1 MNFVRGIRGATT
13 ADSNTSNG
21 IIEATR
27 ELLTSMVESND
38 VDIGDITAIF
48 FTTTPDL
55 QAEFPPLAARQL
67 GWEYV
72 ALINSIEM
80 DVPGAQQKCI
90 RILMLVNTEKSQ
102 KEIKFVYLK
111 EAVSLRTVSYTHL
124 TLPTKA

>member
-80 DVPGAQQKCI
+80 DVPGAQHKCI
-90 RILMLVNTEKSQ
+90 RILMLVNTEKGQ
-102 KEIKFVYLK
+102 KEI
-111 EAVSLRTVSYTHL
+111 
-124 TLPTKA
+124 

>member
-27 ELLTSMVESND
+27 ELLTSMVESNED
-38 VDIGDITAIF
+38 DIGDITAIF

-102 KEIKFVYLK
+102 KEIKFAYLK
-111 EAVSLRTVSYTHL
+111 DAVSLRKRGVDNS
-124 TLPTKA
+124 

>member
-27 ELLTSMVESND
+27 ELFTSMVESND

-90 RILMLVNTEKSQ
+90 RILMLVNTDKSQ
-102 KEIKFVYLK
+102 KEIKFAYLK
-111 EAVSLRTVSYTHL
+111 DAVSLRKRGVDNS
-124 TLPTKA
+124 

>member
-13 ADSNTSNG
+13 ADSNPSNG

-102 KEIKFVYLK
+102 KEIKFAYLK
-111 EAVSLRTVSYTHL
+111 DAVSLRKRGVDNS
-124 TLPTKA
+124 

>member
-90 RILMLVNTEKSQ
+90 RILMLVNTGKSQ

-111 EAVSLRTVSYTHL
+111 DAVSLRKRGVENS
-124 TLPTKA
+124 

>member
-102 KEIKFVYLK
+102 KEIKFAYLK
-111 EAVSLRTVSYTHL
+111 DAVSLRKRGVDNS
-124 TLPTKA
+124 

>member
-1 MNFVRGIRGATT
+1 MNFVRGISGATT
-13 ADSNTSNG
+13 ADSNTGNG

-102 KEIKFVYLK
+102 KEIKFAYLK
-111 EAVSLRTVSYTHL
+111 DAVSLRKRGVDNS
-124 TLPTKA
+124 

>member
-1 MNFVRGIRGATT
+1 MNFVRGIRGDTT
-13 ADSNTSNG
+13 ADSNTGNG

-111 EAVSLRTVSYTHL
+111 EAVSLRKRGVENS
-124 TLPTKA
+124 

>member
-55 QAEFPPLAARQL
+55 LAEFPPLAARQL

-111 EAVSLRTVSYTHL
+111 EAVSLRKRGVENS
-124 TLPTKA
+124 

>member
-111 EAVSLRTVSYTHL
+111 EAVSLRKRGVENS
-124 TLPTKA
+124 

>member
-27 ELLTSMVESND
+27 ELLTSMIESND

-111 EAVSLRTVSYTHL
+111 EAVSLRKRGVENS
-124 TLPTKA
+124 

>member
-90 RILMLVNTEKSQ
+90 RILMLVNTGKSQ

-111 EAVSLRTVSYTHL
+111 EAVSLRKRGVENS
-124 TLPTKA
+124 

>member
-111 EAVSLRTVSYTHL
+111 DAVSLRKRVVENS
-124 TLPTKA
+124 

>member
-102 KEIKFVYLK
+102 KEIKFAYLK
-111 EAVSLRTVSYTHL
+111 DAVSLRKRGVENS
-124 TLPTKA
+124 

>member
-13 ADSNTSNG
+13 ADSNTGNG

-102 KEIKFVYLK
+102 KEIKFAYLK
-111 EAVSLRTVSYTHL
+111 DAVSLRKRGVENS
-124 TLPTKA
+124 

>member
-111 EAVSLRTVSYTHL
+111 EAVTLRKRGVENS
-124 TLPTKA
+124 

>member
-1 MNFVRGIRGATT
+1 MYKRQ
-13 ADSNTSNG
+13 
-21 IIEATR
+21 
-27 ELLTSMVESND
+27 
-38 VDIGDITAIF
+38 AIF

-111 EAVSLRTVSYTHL
+111 EAVSLRKRGVENS
-124 TLPTKA
+124 

>member
-111 EAVSLRTVSYTHL
+111 EAVSLRKRGVDNS
-124 TLPTKA
+124 

>member
-48 FTTTPDL
+48 FTTSPDL

-102 KEIKFVYLK
+102 KEIKFAYLK
-111 EAVSLRTVSYTHL
+111 DAVSLRKRGVDNS
-124 TLPTKA
+124 